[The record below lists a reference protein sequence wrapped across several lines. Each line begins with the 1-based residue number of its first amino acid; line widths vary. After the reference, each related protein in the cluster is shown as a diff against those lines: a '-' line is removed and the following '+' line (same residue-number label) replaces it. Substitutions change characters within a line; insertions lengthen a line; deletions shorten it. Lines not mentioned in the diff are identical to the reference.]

1 MANLNLDHLAT
12 FRLVVSRGSFS
23 GAAEALGLSQPA
35 VSLQI
40 RQLEQAL
47 QVRLIE
53 RTSRGVRPT
62 PAGLTLVEHSMKI
75 DAVVSTAVESVCQ
88 HSDEITGTVTVGT
101 GATACIH
108 LLPPL
113 LQQLRQAH
121 PLLKVDVRTGNTSD
135 IVRGVEENRID
146 IGLVTLPAAGKNLSI
161 IPLGTDEFVVIM
173 EKDASEQ
180 SAKIWTPGALL
191 PLPLIIFEPGS
202 GTRALIDQ
210 WFRETGHI
218 ACPVME
224 LGSIEA
230 IKRMVRAGLGYSIVP
245 RMSVACIEERSGLD
259 LYSVTPSLHRTLGAV
274 MREDRIVSRGINEV
288 LKSLNSS
295 FAKNEIR

>member
-12 FRLVVSRGSFS
+12 FKLVVSRGSFS
-23 GAAEALGLSQPA
+23 GAAEVLGLSQPA
-35 VSLQI
+35 VSLHI

-62 PAGLTLVEHSMKI
+62 PAGLTLAEHCMKI
-75 DAVVSTAVESVCQ
+75 DAVVSTAVESVSR

-146 IGLVTLPAAGKNLSI
+146 IGLITLPATGRCLSVS
-161 IPLGTDEFVVIM
+161 PLGTDEFVIIM
-173 EKDASEQ
+173 EKDALEQ
-180 SAKIWTPGALL
+180 RAKPLSPGTLL
-191 PLPLIIFEPGS
+191 SLPLIVFEPGS
-202 GTRALIDQ
+202 GTRTLIDE
-210 WFRETGHI
+210 WFRDAGHI

-245 RMSVACIEERSGLD
+245 RMSVACTAERQGLSI
-259 LYSVTPSLHRTLGAV
+259 YSMTPSLHRTLGTV

-288 LKSLNSS
+288 LKRLNGS
-295 FAKNEIR
+295 FAKDENR

>member
-1 MANLNLDHLAT
+1 MATLNLDHLVT
-12 FRLVVSRGSFS
+12 FRMVISRGSFS
-23 GAAEALGLSQPA
+23 GAAEALGISQPA

-40 RQLEQAL
+40 RQLEQVF

-53 RTSRGVRPT
+53 RTSRGIKPT
-62 PAGLTLVEHSMKI
+62 PAGMTLSEHSTKI
-75 DAVVSTAVESVCQ
+75 DAAVGAAVESVSL
-88 HSDEITGTVTVGT
+88 HSDEITGTVVVGT

-113 LQQLRQAH
+113 LQQLRLRH

-146 IGLVTLPAAGKNLSI
+146 IGLVTLPAAGKCLSVS
-161 IPLGTDEFVVIM
+161 PLGTDEFVVIM
-173 EKDASEQ
+173 EKDLSGR
-180 SAKIWTPGALL
+180 SATPLSPDDLL

-202 GTRALIDQ
+202 GTRSLIDE
-210 WFRETGHI
+210 WFRNAGY
-218 ACPVME
+218 AARPVME

-245 RMSVACIEERSGLD
+245 RMAVDVMEEREGL
-259 LYSVTPSLHRTLGAV
+259 SLHSMVPPHYRTLGTI

-288 LKSLNSS
+288 LKQLHCG
-295 FAKNEIR
+295 FAKDKH

>member
-1 MANLNLDHLAT
+1 MATLNLDHLVT
-12 FRLVVSRGSFS
+12 FRMVISRGSFS
-23 GAAEALGLSQPA
+23 GAAEALGISQPA

-40 RQLEQAL
+40 RQLEQVF

-53 RTSRGVRPT
+53 RTSRGIKPT
-62 PAGLTLVEHSMKI
+62 PAGMTLSEHSMKI
-75 DAVVSTAVESVCQ
+75 DAAVGAAVESVSL
-88 HSDEITGTVTVGT
+88 HSDEITGTVVVGT

-113 LQQLRQAH
+113 LQQLRLSH

-146 IGLVTLPAAGKNLSI
+146 IGLVTLPAAGKCLSVS
-161 IPLGTDEFVVIM
+161 PLGTDEFVVIM
-173 EKDASEQ
+173 EKDLSGR
-180 SAKIWTPGALL
+180 SAKPLSPDDLL

-202 GTRALIDQ
+202 GTRSLIDE
-210 WFRETGHI
+210 WFRDAGY
-218 ACPVME
+218 AARPVME

-245 RMSVACIEERSGLD
+245 RMAVEDMEEREGL
-259 LYSVTPSLHRTLGAV
+259 SLHSMVPPHYRTLGTI

-288 LKSLNSS
+288 LKQLHCG
-295 FAKNEIR
+295 FAKDKS

>member
-1 MANLNLDHLAT
+1 MATLNLDHLVT
-12 FRLVVSRGSFS
+12 FRMVISRGSFS
-23 GAAEALGLSQPA
+23 GAAEALGISQPA

-40 RQLEQAL
+40 RQLEQVF

-53 RTSRGVRPT
+53 RTSRGIKPT
-62 PAGLTLVEHSMKI
+62 PAGMTLSEHSMKI
-75 DAVVSTAVESVCQ
+75 DAAVGAAVESVSL
-88 HSDEITGTVTVGT
+88 HSDEITGTVVVGT

-113 LQQLRQAH
+113 LQQLRLSH

-146 IGLVTLPAAGKNLSI
+146 IGLVTLPAAGKCLSVS
-161 IPLGTDEFVVIM
+161 PLGTDEFVVIM
-173 EKDASEQ
+173 EKDLSGR
-180 SAKIWTPGALL
+180 SATPLSPDDLL

-202 GTRALIDQ
+202 GTRSLIDE
-210 WFRETGHI
+210 WFRDAGY
-218 ACPVME
+218 AARPVME

-245 RMSVACIEERSGLD
+245 RMAVDVMEEREGL
-259 LYSVTPSLHRTLGAV
+259 SLHSMVPPHYRTLGTI

-288 LKSLNSS
+288 LKQLHCG
-295 FAKNEIR
+295 FAKDKS

>member
-1 MANLNLDHLAT
+1 MATLNLDHLVT
-12 FRLVVSRGSFS
+12 FRMVISRGSFS
-23 GAAEALGLSQPA
+23 GAAEALGISQPA

-40 RQLEQAL
+40 RQLEQVF

-53 RTSRGVRPT
+53 RTSRGIKPT
-62 PAGLTLVEHSMKI
+62 PAGMTLSEHSMKI
-75 DAVVSTAVESVCQ
+75 DAAVGAAVESVSL
-88 HSDEITGTVTVGT
+88 HSDEITGTVVVGT

-113 LQQLRQAH
+113 LQQLRLSH

-146 IGLVTLPAAGKNLSI
+146 IGLVTLPAAGKCLSVS
-161 IPLGTDEFVVIM
+161 PLGTDEFVVIM
-173 EKDASEQ
+173 EKDLSGR
-180 SAKIWTPGALL
+180 SATPLSPDDLL

-202 GTRALIDQ
+202 GTRSLIDE
-210 WFRETGHI
+210 WFRDAGY
-218 ACPVME
+218 AARPVME

-245 RMSVACIEERSGLD
+245 RMAVEDMEEREGL
-259 LYSVTPSLHRTLGAV
+259 SLHSMVPPHYRTLGTI

-288 LKSLNSS
+288 LKQLHCG
-295 FAKNEIR
+295 FAKDKH

>member
-1 MANLNLDHLAT
+1 MATLNLDHLVT
-12 FRLVVSRGSFS
+12 FRMVISRGSFS
-23 GAAEALGLSQPA
+23 GAAEALGISQPA

-40 RQLEQAL
+40 RQLEQVF

-53 RTSRGVRPT
+53 RTSRGIKPT
-62 PAGLTLVEHSMKI
+62 PAGMTLSEHSMKI
-75 DAVVSTAVESVCQ
+75 DAAVGAAVESVSL
-88 HSDEITGTVTVGT
+88 HSDEITGTVVVGT

-113 LQQLRQAH
+113 LQQLRLSH

-146 IGLVTLPAAGKNLSI
+146 IGLVTLPAAGKCLSVS
-161 IPLGTDEFVVIM
+161 PLGTDEFVVIM
-173 EKDASEQ
+173 EKDLSGR
-180 SAKIWTPGALL
+180 SAKPLSPDDLL

-202 GTRALIDQ
+202 GTRSLIDE
-210 WFRETGHI
+210 WFRDAGY
-218 ACPVME
+218 AARPVME

-245 RMSVACIEERSGLD
+245 RMAVDVMEEREGL
-259 LYSVTPSLHRTLGAV
+259 SLHSMVPPHYRTLGTI

-288 LKSLNSS
+288 LKQLHCG
-295 FAKNEIR
+295 FAKDKH

>member
-12 FRLVVSRGSFS
+12 FRLVISRGSFS

-62 PAGLTLVEHSMKI
+62 PAGLTLVEHSLKI
-75 DAVVSTAVESVCQ
+75 DAAVSTAVESVCL
-88 HSDEITGTVTVGT
+88 HSSEISGTVTVGT

-121 PLLKVDVRTGNTSD
+121 PLLKVDVRTGNTSE
-135 IVRGVEENRID
+135 IVRAVEENRID
-146 IGLVTLPAAGKNLSI
+146 IGLVTLPATGKNLSI
-161 IPLGTDEFVVIM
+161 TPLGRDEFVVIM
-173 EKDASEQ
+173 EKDVAAL

-202 GTRALIDQ
+202 GTRALIDH
-210 WFRETGHI
+210 WFREAGHV

-230 IKRMVRAGLGYSIVP
+230 VKRMVRAGLGYSIVP
-245 RMSVACIEERSGLD
+245 RMSVASIEERSGLD
-259 LYSVTPSLHRTLGAV
+259 IYPVTPSLHRTLGAV

-288 LKSLNSS
+288 LKSLNSC
-295 FAKNEIR
+295 FAKTESR

>member
-1 MANLNLDHLAT
+1 MATLNLDHLVT
-12 FRLVVSRGSFS
+12 FRMVISRGSFS
-23 GAAEALGLSQPA
+23 GAAEALGISQPA

-40 RQLEQAL
+40 RQLEQVF

-53 RTSRGVRPT
+53 RTSRGIKPT
-62 PAGLTLVEHSMKI
+62 PAGMTLSEHSMKI
-75 DAVVSTAVESVCQ
+75 DAAVGAAVESVSL
-88 HSDEITGTVTVGT
+88 HSDEITGTVVVGT

-113 LQQLRQAH
+113 LQQLRLSH

-146 IGLVTLPAAGKNLSI
+146 IGLVTLPAAGKCLSVS
-161 IPLGTDEFVVIM
+161 PLGTDEFVVIM
-173 EKDASEQ
+173 EKDLSGR
-180 SAKIWTPGALL
+180 SATPLSPDDLL

-202 GTRALIDQ
+202 GTRSLIDE
-210 WFRETGHI
+210 WFRDAGY
-218 ACPVME
+218 AARPVME

-245 RMSVACIEERSGLD
+245 RMAVDVMEEREGL
-259 LYSVTPSLHRTLGAV
+259 SLHSMVPPHYRTLGTI

-288 LKSLNSS
+288 MKQLHCG
-295 FAKNEIR
+295 FAKDKS

>member
-1 MANLNLDHLAT
+1 MATLNLDHLVT
-12 FRLVVSRGSFS
+12 FRMVISRGSFS
-23 GAAEALGLSQPA
+23 GAAEALGISQPA

-40 RQLEQAL
+40 RQLEQVF

-53 RTSRGVRPT
+53 RTSRGIKPT
-62 PAGLTLVEHSMKI
+62 PAGMTLSEHSMKI
-75 DAVVSTAVESVCQ
+75 DAAVGAAVESVSL
-88 HSDEITGTVTVGT
+88 HSDEITGTVVVGT

-113 LQQLRQAH
+113 LQQLRLSH

-146 IGLVTLPAAGKNLSI
+146 IGLVTLPAAGKCLSVS
-161 IPLGTDEFVVIM
+161 PLGTDEFVVIM
-173 EKDASEQ
+173 EKDLSRRT
-180 SAKIWTPGALL
+180 AKPLSPDDLL

-202 GTRALIDQ
+202 GTRSLIDE
-210 WFRETGHI
+210 WFRHAGY
-218 ACPVME
+218 AARPVME

-245 RMSVACIEERSGLD
+245 RMAVEDMEEREGL
-259 LYSVTPSLHRTLGAV
+259 SLHSMVPPHYRTLGTI

-288 LKSLNSS
+288 LKQLHCG
-295 FAKNEIR
+295 FAKDKS

>member
-1 MANLNLDHLAT
+1 
-12 FRLVVSRGSFS
+12 
-23 GAAEALGLSQPA
+23 
-35 VSLQI
+35 
-40 RQLEQAL
+40 
-47 QVRLIE
+47 
-53 RTSRGVRPT
+53 
-62 PAGLTLVEHSMKI
+62 MKI

-173 EKDASEQ
+173 EKDSSEQ

-210 WFRETGHI
+210 WFREAGHI

-245 RMSVACIEERSGLD
+245 RMSVASIEERSGFN

>member
-1 MANLNLDHLAT
+1 MATLNLDHLVT
-12 FRLVVSRGSFS
+12 FRMVISRGSFS
-23 GAAEALGLSQPA
+23 GAAEALGISQPA

-40 RQLEQAL
+40 RQLEQVF

-53 RTSRGVRPT
+53 RTSRGIKPT
-62 PAGLTLVEHSMKI
+62 PAGMTLSEHSMKI
-75 DAVVSTAVESVCQ
+75 DAAVGAAVESVSL
-88 HSDEITGTVTVGT
+88 HSDEITGTVVVGT

-113 LQQLRQAH
+113 LQQLRLRH

-146 IGLVTLPAAGKNLSI
+146 IGLVTLPAAGKCLSVSL
-161 IPLGTDEFVVIM
+161 LGTDEFVVIM
-173 EKDASEQ
+173 EKDLSGR
-180 SAKIWTPGALL
+180 SATPLSPDDLL

-202 GTRALIDQ
+202 GTRSLIDE
-210 WFRETGHI
+210 WFRDAGYAAH
-218 ACPVME
+218 PVME

-245 RMSVACIEERSGLD
+245 RMAVDVMEEREGL
-259 LYSVTPSLHRTLGAV
+259 SLHSMVPPHYRTLGTI

-288 LKSLNSS
+288 LKQLHCG
-295 FAKNEIR
+295 FAKDKH

>member
-1 MANLNLDHLAT
+1 MATLNLDHLVT
-12 FRLVVSRGSFS
+12 FRMVISRGSFS
-23 GAAEALGLSQPA
+23 GAAEALGISQPA

-40 RQLEQAL
+40 RQLEQVF

-53 RTSRGVRPT
+53 RTSRGIKPT
-62 PAGLTLVEHSMKI
+62 PAGMTLSEYSMKI
-75 DAVVSTAVESVCQ
+75 DAAVGAAVESVSL
-88 HSDEITGTVTVGT
+88 HSDEITGTVVVGT

-113 LQQLRQAH
+113 LQQLRLSH

-146 IGLVTLPAAGKNLSI
+146 IGLVTLPAAGKCLSVS
-161 IPLGTDEFVVIM
+161 PLGTDEFVVIM
-173 EKDASEQ
+173 EKDLSGR
-180 SAKIWTPGALL
+180 SATPLSPDDLL

-202 GTRALIDQ
+202 GTRSLIDE
-210 WFRETGHI
+210 WFRDAGY
-218 ACPVME
+218 AARPVME

-245 RMSVACIEERSGLD
+245 RMAVEDMEEREGL
-259 LYSVTPSLHRTLGAV
+259 SLHSMVPPHYRTLGTI

-288 LKSLNSS
+288 LKQLHCG
-295 FAKNEIR
+295 FAKDKH

>member
-1 MANLNLDHLAT
+1 MATLNLDHLVT
-12 FRLVVSRGSFS
+12 FRMVISRGSFS
-23 GAAEALGLSQPA
+23 GAAEALGISQPA

-40 RQLEQAL
+40 RQLEQVF

-53 RTSRGVRPT
+53 RTSRGIKPT
-62 PAGLTLVEHSMKI
+62 PAGMTLSEHSMKI
-75 DAVVSTAVESVCQ
+75 DAAVGAAVESVSL
-88 HSDEITGTVTVGT
+88 HSDEITGTVVVGT

-113 LQQLRQAH
+113 LQQLRLRH

-146 IGLVTLPAAGKNLSI
+146 IGLVTLPAAGKCLSVS
-161 IPLGTDEFVVIM
+161 PLGTDEFVVIM
-173 EKDASEQ
+173 EKDLSGR
-180 SAKIWTPGALL
+180 SAKALSPDDLL

-202 GTRALIDQ
+202 GTRSLIDE
-210 WFRETGHI
+210 WFRDAGY
-218 ACPVME
+218 AARPVME

-245 RMSVACIEERSGLD
+245 RMAVEDMEEREGL
-259 LYSVTPSLHRTLGAV
+259 SLHSMAPPHYRTLGTI
-274 MREDRIVSRGINEV
+274 MREDRIVSRGFNEV
-288 LKSLNSS
+288 LKQLHCG
-295 FAKNEIR
+295 FAKDKS

>member
-1 MANLNLDHLAT
+1 MATLNLDHLVT
-12 FRLVVSRGSFS
+12 FRMVISRGSFS
-23 GAAEALGLSQPA
+23 GAAEALGISQPA

-40 RQLEQAL
+40 RQLEQVF

-53 RTSRGVRPT
+53 RTSRGIKPT
-62 PAGLTLVEHSMKI
+62 PAGMTLSEHSMKI
-75 DAVVSTAVESVCQ
+75 DAAVGAAVESVSL
-88 HSDEITGTVTVGT
+88 HSDEITGTVVVGT

-113 LQQLRQAH
+113 LQQLRLRH

-146 IGLVTLPAAGKNLSI
+146 IGLVTLPAAGKCLSVS
-161 IPLGTDEFVVIM
+161 PLGTDEFVVIM
-173 EKDASEQ
+173 EKDLSGR
-180 SAKIWTPGALL
+180 SATPLSPDDLL

-202 GTRALIDQ
+202 GTRSLIDE
-210 WFRETGHI
+210 WFRNAGY
-218 ACPVME
+218 AARPVME

-245 RMSVACIEERSGLD
+245 RMAVDVMEEREGL
-259 LYSVTPSLHRTLGAV
+259 SLHSMVPPHYRTLGTI

-288 LKSLNSS
+288 LKQLHCG
-295 FAKNEIR
+295 FAKDKH

>member
-1 MANLNLDHLAT
+1 MATLNLDHLVT
-12 FRLVVSRGSFS
+12 FRMVISRGSFS
-23 GAAEALGLSQPA
+23 GAAEALGISQPA

-40 RQLEQAL
+40 RQLEQVF

-53 RTSRGVRPT
+53 RTSRGIKPT
-62 PAGLTLVEHSMKI
+62 PAGMTLSEHSMKI
-75 DAVVSTAVESVCQ
+75 DAAVGAAVESVSL
-88 HSDEITGTVTVGT
+88 HSDEITGTVVVGT

-113 LQQLRQAH
+113 LQQLRLRH

-146 IGLVTLPAAGKNLSI
+146 IGLVTLPAAGKCLSVS
-161 IPLGTDEFVVIM
+161 PLGTDEFVVIM
-173 EKDASEQ
+173 EKDLSGR
-180 SAKIWTPGALL
+180 SAKALSPDDLL

-202 GTRALIDQ
+202 GTRSLIDE
-210 WFRETGHI
+210 WFRNAGY
-218 ACPVME
+218 AARPVME

-245 RMSVACIEERSGLD
+245 RMAVDVMEEREGL
-259 LYSVTPSLHRTLGAV
+259 SLHSMVPPHYRTLGTI

-288 LKSLNSS
+288 LKQLHCG
-295 FAKNEIR
+295 FAKDKS